1 MSDLKTVLINDSRIE
16 DISGEVSFAVQG
28 GAQQNTYQPY
38 TANTNSNSSHTW
50 QLVMPS
56 ENIVIDRRF
65 LIDTDAEFVITI
77 TAVPAGSVAF
87 DWGNTDGFGPYPLNS
102 CYLTQSAIINNNN
115 LSVNTQDVMASLL
128 RMNDQKI
135 HTHYDGWTPSM
146 VDDVYYN
153 YSDAIGC
160 NNNPLSDIS
169 NSSFDN
175 KMRGRGS
182 HPLTSLQIDHYLSTN
197 LNVKADGS
205 VISTNIADKWIIT
218 LKTHFT
224 EPILFLSPFISN
236 PCVANE
242 AGFLG
247 INNMTFNFV
256 LDSQLRRIFR
266 SSNTY
271 TRTYAYAT
279 TSTSSSAFTNLTMRL
294 NYLSVQPSQFAKI
307 SARNILPLLQ
317 YNRYLPNGGSSS
329 AIPAGAISAAD
340 VILGNNKI
348 TPGALTLTSSNIAL
362 NQVPDTILIFARSP
376 MGSQSYAN
384 SDSFLPITSITINFN
399 NVAGILSSANQQQLW
414 ELSRKAGSS
423 QSFQEFCGRCNKKNA
438 SGSISTIP
446 TTGSILMLQPAY
458 SFNLPD
464 YLSGSSLGSYNL
476 QFTVNIENYSSATF
490 TPELVVVTIT
500 SGYMT
505 THQGT
510 SQSFSGV
517 LNKEMVLSAKEGSA
531 VPRLASS
538 DYERLVGGVRDN
550 MGVMNMIKHF
560 KKKHHMQSHPDTS
573 GGVMSG
579 GMHTVGGRLGKYIK

>member
-16 DISGEVSFAVQG
+16 DISGEISFAVQG

-65 LIDTDAEFVITI
+65 LIDTDATFVITV
-77 TAVPAGSVAF
+77 TNVPVGNSAF

-135 HTHYDGWTPSM
+135 HTNYDGWTPSM
-146 VDDVYYN
+146 VDDVYFN

-160 NNNPLSDIS
+160 NNNPLAGIS
-169 NSSFDN
+169 NNSYDN
-175 KMRGRGS
+175 KIRGRGC
-182 HPLTSLQIDHYLSTN
+182 HPITSMTILHNITGGGTN
-197 LNVKADGS
+197 AS
-205 VISTNIADKWIIT
+205 VISTNVADTWTIT
-218 LKTHFT
+218 LTTHLT

-256 LDSQLRRIFR
+256 IDSQLRRVFR
-266 SSNTY
+266 TANTSY
-271 TRTYAYAT
+271 THTYSYGT
-279 TSTSSSAFTNLTMRL
+279 TSSSGSGFNNLTMRL
-294 NYLSVQPSQFAKI
+294 NYLSVQPSQYAKI

-317 YNRYLPNGGSSS
+317 YNRYLPNGGSAS
-329 AIPAGAISAAD
+329 IMAAATID
-340 VILGNNKI
+340 ATSGLVTTGKQ
-348 TPGALTLTSSNIAL
+348 TLTSSNIAL
-362 NQVPDTILIFARSP
+362 NQVPDTILIFARRP
-376 MGSQSYAN
+376 MSATTANN
-384 SDSFLPITSITINFN
+384 SDSFLAITNITINFN

-423 QSFQEFCGRCNKKNA
+423 QSFLEFTGKCNKKNVN
-438 SGSISTIP
+438 GSISTIP
-446 TTGSILMLQPAY
+446 SIGSILMLQPAY
-458 SFNLPD
+458 SFNLPE

-476 QFTVNIENYSSATF
+476 QFTVTIENNSFVYDPLF
-490 TPELVVVTIT
+490 IPELVVVTIT

-517 LNKEMVLSAKEGSA
+517 LNKEMVMSAKDGSA

-560 KKKHHMQSHPDTS
+560 KKKHQTQAHPDTS

-579 GMHTVGGRLGKYIK
+579 GRLGKYIK